1 MDSNQKGFSGGTGNT
16 YRSDSEGDNVL
27 LVTFLQVQQPAV
39 LLVTLVPAVDYLV
52 TPPGNVDTLAVT
64 AGELLLPTPGKFE
77 RNVVELFFTTGRIVL
92 LYHPAASPQHQRVER
107 IFGDPYG
114 FLLLT
119 HNAFREGLI

>member
-1 MDSNQKGFSGGTGNT
+1 MVCT
-16 YRSDSEGDNVL
+16 YRGNSEGNDVL
-27 LVTFLQVQQPAV
+27 LVALLQDQEPAV
-39 LLVTLVPAVDYLV
+39 LLVALVPAVDYLV
-52 TPPGNVDTLAVT
+52 ASPGDVDTLAVT

-77 RNVVELFFTTGRIVL
+77 RNVVGLFITTGRTVL